1 MSVKL
6 RENQLAESVFTFRSF
21 SSGAK
26 VLGSIDC
33 CKLGNGAWP
42 CTFSILGLS
51 IKFWFSSIN
60 RLDNKVSDNIVIENP
75 QVSFSS
81 KSPVFFTP
89 MTWETPAGV
98 SQVMGVKKTG
108 DLLEKLTWGFSI
120 TILSLTLLS
129 NLFIEEN
136 QNFIESPNIE
146 NVQGQAPLPNLQQ
159 SIDPNTLAPELND
172 LNVNTDS
179 ANWFSLNFTDI
190 MSIK

>member
-1 MSVKL
+1 MYTLIIGVIIFLSLLLILVV
-6 RENQLAESVFTFRSF
+6 LAQNPK
-21 SSGAK
+21 G
-26 VLGSIDC
+26 G
-33 CKLGNGAWP
+33 
-42 CTFSILGLS
+42 GLS
-51 IKFWFSSIN
+51 SQFGG
-60 RLDNKVSDNIVIENP
+60 
-75 QVSFSS
+75 
-81 KSPVFFTP
+81 
-89 MTWETPAGV
+89 AGV

-159 SIDPNTLAPELND
+159 SIAPKTLAPELND

-179 ANWFSLNFTDI
+179 AN
-190 MSIK
+190 